1 MMKALEC
8 EHNVQRIITQQ
19 EINGVVFNKARAR
32 FYIYVLREKQIRLYR
47 KIRPFLSSEY
57 TLPNK
62 GIPVSKPFLKSGGYT
77 AQVCKWYEDPSV
89 VSGQFTRVEFVEPD
103 LGSRAKLIA
112 QLLRLGW
119 HPQNFTIKGNP
130 RLTVDGEPCPSL
142 LQIDSEVGSWIASW
156 YIYSHR
162 ESQIAGWLRKLRPDG
177 KLTASGITIGTP
189 TYRFRHS
196 IVVNVPKAASY
207 VPFGWQMRS
216 LFTVPRGRRLVGHDA
231 SGLELRMLAHYI
243 NDDDFSKEVVDGD
256 IHTKNQ
262 VAAGLPTR
270 DAAKTFIYAFNYG
283 AGDVKIGRIVGGGR
297 KEGKRIKSE
306 FLANNP
312 KLATLIEQAQRAAG
326 RGYLVGLDGRK
337 IRMRRDKDSGQVQ
350 VRKALNTLLQA
361 AGATVMKY
369 SMIMLDEWDRIEGL
383 DAKKVIDM
391 HDEGQT
397 DVAKDDAE
405 RHAELAADSVRAAG
419 EYLQLNVPLAGEAKI
434 GLNWA
439 QTH

>member
-1 MMKALEC
+1 M
-8 EHNVQRIITQQ
+8 
-19 EINGVVFNKARAR
+19 
-32 FYIYVLREKQIRLYR
+32 
-47 KIRPFLSSEY
+47 
-57 TLPNK
+57 
-62 GIPVSKPFLKSGGYT
+62 
-77 AQVCKWYEDPSV
+77 
-89 VSGQFTRVEFVEPD
+89 
-103 LGSRAKLIA
+103 
-112 QLLRLGW
+112 
-119 HPQNFTIKGNP
+119 
-130 RLTVDGEPCPSL
+130 
-142 LQIDSEVGSWIASW
+142 
-156 YIYSHR
+156 
-162 ESQIAGWLRKLRPDG
+162 
-177 KLTASGITIGTP
+177 
-189 TYRFRHS
+189 
-196 IVVNVPKAASY
+196 VNVPKAASY